1 MLLIDTDLTNKY
13 LASTNTINQNT
24 AKASLT

>member
-1 MLLIDTDLTNKY
+1 MSVFAI
-13 LASTNTINQNT
+13 ASTNQINQNT

>member
-1 MLLIDTDLTNKY
+1 MCVFAI
-13 LASTNTINQNT
+13 ASTNQINQNT